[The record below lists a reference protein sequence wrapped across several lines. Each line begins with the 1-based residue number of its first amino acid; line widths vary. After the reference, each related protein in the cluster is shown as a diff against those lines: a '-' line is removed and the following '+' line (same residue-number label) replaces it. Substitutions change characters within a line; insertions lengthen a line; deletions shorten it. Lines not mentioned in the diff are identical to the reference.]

1 MGHFWLLSMC
11 SYIKLLKINR
21 KLPKLSLPLTLC
33 LYVILLS
40 LWPFISKI
48 KPWVRGRAVKTKT
61 HLTYLW
67 PEMNITLYQTLLLH
81 NKLSKIR
88 HSSQPALPHQPHR
101 GTPARLG
108 GGGKSVGIS
117 SSEKKQE
124 RVLGALSTNPFSF
137 HFKCALKDHCLPIIL
152 SFKLLHFLSRIGH
165 KRHPALFLTIQNSI
179 F

>member
-1 MGHFWLLSMC
+1 MGHFWLMSMC

-40 LWPFISKI
+40 LWSFISKV
-48 KPWVRGRAVKTKT
+48 KPWARGRAVKTKT

-67 PEMNITLYQTLLLH
+67 PEMNITLYQILLLH

-88 HSSQPALPHQPHR
+88 HSSQSVLPHQPHR
-101 GTPARLG
+101 GMPAGLG
-108 GGGKSVGIS
+108 GGGESVGVS

-152 SFKLLHFLSRIGH
+152 SFKLLHFLSRIE
-165 KRHPALFLTIQNSI
+165 T
-179 F
+179 